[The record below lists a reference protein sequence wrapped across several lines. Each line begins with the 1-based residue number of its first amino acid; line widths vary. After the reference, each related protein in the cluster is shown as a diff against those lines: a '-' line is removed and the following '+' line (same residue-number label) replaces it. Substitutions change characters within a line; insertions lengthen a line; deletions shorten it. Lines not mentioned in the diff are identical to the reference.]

1 MKRLVVSGMVALGLI
16 LSFNA
21 NAQTAQ
27 EEVDM
32 IQAAYGMDKKEMIAE
47 FLMLSPD
54 NPFWV
59 TYDSYETERKELGKQ
74 RIALISNYAS
84 NYANLSDEEVDTYMK
99 DVMSLKKSTDKL
111 IDTYYKKVKKES
123 GSKTAAQ
130 FYEIEYYILNELRL
144 TILDNIPFFGELDD

>member
-1 MKRLVVSGMVALGLI
+1 MLAAGL
-16 LSFNA
+16 LFGFGFT
-21 NAQTAQ
+21 AQAQSAQ

-32 IQAAYGMDKKEMIAE
+32 IQATYGMDKKDMITE

-84 NYANLSDEEVDTYMK
+84 NYIDLSDEEVDVYMK
-99 DVMSLKKSTDKL
+99 DIMSLKKSTDKL

-123 GSKTAAQ
+123 GSKVAAQ
-130 FYEIEYYILNELRL
+130 FYEFEYYLLNSIRVE
-144 TILDNIPFFGELDD
+144 ILDNIPYFGELDD